1 MEKVSI
7 QDFYVGRSIF
17 ITGATGFMGKVLVEK
32 LLRSCPGI
40 DRVYLLIR
48 PKTDKDVRFRLQ
60 EMIKCKL
67 FEWQRQNQP
76 DALKKLVPISGDVS
90 LPDLGISFSDMQ
102 ELVANVS
109 VVFHSAARVKFD
121 DDLRSAIN
129 SNVKG
134 PKRVATFCRQL
145 KDLKALVHVSTTYN
159 NLEKEDID
167 EEIYPTSLDPQK
179 LLDLVDCM
187 DDKLLASITKQLVGT
202 SPNVYAYTK
211 ALGEHLLQDLTFESG
226 KQRLPLAIVRPSM
239 VTAAVQEP
247 LPGWIDNFNGP
258 SGTLAGTS
266 KGLIQIVR
274 VDPELIADIIPVDF
288 PINLMIAAAWDE
300 ATCCA
305 NKSSDQIRVY
315 NCSSGSLN
323 PIIWR
328 DFRNWGL
335 GGVHEFPC
343 KEIMRYPNIKL
354 QTNRLLF
361 NIEIVLYHHVP
372 ALFFDTIALLCGRK
386 PFVARLFKR
395 AHKMM
400 SCLEF
405 YTMREW
411 NFPSQN
417 PVLLMDKMS
426 VQEKNTFNFD
436 VRKIDWETYMTTF
449 AVGVREYLFKDDLSS
464 IHAARKNLNRM
475 KLLRM
480 VVRCVILGLMLLF
493 FYVLWTK
500 FTTETSSIVSFL
512 FQNRYNSSTVQ
523 DIFENETFCGLKST
537 HILPLKSALEL

>member
-1 MEKVSI
+1 MSNLGI

-40 DRVYLLIR
+40 NRVYLLIR

-67 FEWQRQNQP
+67 FEWLRQNQP
-76 DALKKLVPISGDVS
+76 DALTKIIPISGDVT

-102 ELVANVS
+102 ELIANVS

-134 PKRVATFCRQL
+134 PKRVAIFCRQL
-145 KDLKALVHVSTTYN
+145 KDLKAFVHVSTTYN
-159 NLEKEDID
+159 NVEKDTI
-167 EEIYPTSLDPQK
+167 EEEVYPTSLDPQK
-179 LLDLVDCM
+179 LLDLIDCM
-187 DDKLLASITKQLVGT
+187 DDKLLASITNQLVGT

-258 SGTLAGTS
+258 SGTMAGTS

-288 PINLMIAAAWDE
+288 PINLMLAAAWDE
-300 ATCCA
+300 ATCT
-305 NKSSDQIRVY
+305 KSSDRIRVY

-335 GGVHEFPC
+335 RGVHEFPC

-361 NIEIVLYHHVP
+361 NIEIILYHHVP
-372 ALFFDTIALLCGRK
+372 ALFFDTIALLFGRK

-464 IHAARKNLNRM
+464 LPAARKNLNKM

-480 VVRCVILGLMLLF
+480 VVHFVILGLMLLF
-493 FYVLWTK
+493 LYALWTK

-512 FQNRYNSSTVQ
+512 FQNTNNSSTVQ
-523 DIFENETFCGLKST
+523 DILENEQFFGVKSA
-537 HILPLKSALEL
+537 HILPLKSELEL